1 MVVTYKNTVFVNVL
15 NQIQYLATPCAI
27 CLLAYPLVM
36 YLHTIFGEALQY
48 THTPYIL
55 CTYACVELYSI
66 RHISV
71 GPSAAPQNI
80 NTMVINSSAISVSWY
95 PPPFLDQNGDIIG
108 YQLMITNQN
117 RSNSSVM
124 VVNVTNETSY
134 IATMLQEFEVYS
146 FEIAAQT
153 AIGLGP
159 FSDAVSNQTFEDG

>member
-1 MVVTYKNTVFVNVL
+1 M
-15 NQIQYLATPCAI
+15 
-27 CLLAYPLVM
+27 
-36 YLHTIFGEALQY
+36 
-48 THTPYIL
+48 
-55 CTYACVELYSI
+55 
-66 RHISV
+66 
-71 GPSAAPQNI
+71 
-80 NTMVINSSAISVSWY
+80 SWY

>member
-1 MVVTYKNTVFVNVL
+1 
-15 NQIQYLATPCAI
+15 
-27 CLLAYPLVM
+27 
-36 YLHTIFGEALQY
+36 
-48 THTPYIL
+48 
-55 CTYACVELYSI
+55 
-66 RHISV
+66 
-71 GPSAAPQNI
+71 
-80 NTMVINSSAISVSWY
+80 MVINSTAISVSWY
-95 PPPFLDQNGDIIG
+95 QPPFLDQNGDIIG